1 MKSNRVVAA
10 LVASAGL
17 LWGSAQAAPEAAQE
31 QIPEII
37 ILEMQPME
45 PGAVLDEQ
53 TLLGMLL
60 LQLLSA
66 MQAQGENVEIQF
78 IAPQVGERI

>member
-1 MKSNRVVAA
+1 MKSKRTVAA

-17 LWGSAQAAPEAAQE
+17 LWGSAHAAPEAAQE

-37 ILEMQPME
+37 ILEMQPMA
-45 PGAVLDEQ
+45 PGAAMDEQ

-66 MQAQGENVEIQF
+66 MQAEGENVEIQF